1 MIDSLMGPWWLRVLM
16 LGLAVGVLTAGA
28 WADDS
33 RCYELRVYQAAPGK
47 LDALNARFRDH
58 TTKLFEKHGMTNI
71 GYWTPVNN
79 PDQKLYYILAYPS
92 RDARKTAWAAFLAD
106 PDWKAVQ
113 SASEKDGKLV
123 AKVDSTFLHVTDYS
137 PAIKQDV
144 SPKSRVF
151 ELRTYTT
158 TPGNLARLNARFRDH
173 TIKLFTKHGMEHL
186 GYWLL
191 DAGQPGADDTL
202 VYLLAHPSAAARDTS
217 FTAFRADPVWIKAR
231 EASEKEGGGS
241 LTTPDGVKSLLL
253 TPTDYSPTK

>member
-1 MIDSLMGPWWLRVLM
+1 MIDSLMGHYGLRVMM
-16 LGLAVGVLTAGA
+16 LGICASALAAGVRAEDT
-28 WADDS
+28 

-58 TTKLFEKHGMTNI
+58 TCQLFEKHGMTNI
-71 GYWTPVNN
+71 GYWMPVNN
-79 PDQKLYYILAYPS
+79 PDQKLYYMLAYPS
-92 RDARKTAWAAFLAD
+92 REARQAAWNAFLAD
-106 PDWKAVQ
+106 PAWKTVQ
-113 SASEKDGKLV
+113 ADSEKNGKLV
-123 AKVDSTFLHVTDYS
+123 AKIESTMLHATDYT
-137 PAIKQDV
+137 PAIKQNI

-158 TPGNLARLNARFRDH
+158 TPGNLKRLNARFRDH
-173 TIKLFTKHGMEHL
+173 TIKLFTKHGMEHF

-202 VYLLAHPSAAARDTS
+202 VYLLAHPSAAARDAS
-217 FTAFRADPVWIKAR
+217 FTAFRADPVWLTAR

-253 TPTDYSPTK
+253 TPTDYSPTQ